1 MSNCEDKEAKEMKEI
16 NENSL
21 FKSFVFFNGIYYKP
35 LTPHYKRIFA
45 VKNIKGHSRFK
56 YEVVGVFDVN
66 ELPKEVQDLIPIL
79 QKRVEM
85 SRYNKKLNNLKK
97 KLDRLNK
104 ES

>member
-1 MSNCEDKEAKEMKEI
+1 MSNCEDKEYKEI
-16 NENSL
+16 EGINKNSP
-21 FKSFVFFNGIYYKP
+21 FKSFVFFNGIYYTP
-35 LTPHYKRIFA
+35 LAPSYKRIFA
-45 VKNIKGHSRFK
+45 VTNNKEHNGFK
-56 YEVVGVFDVN
+56 YDVVGVFDVN